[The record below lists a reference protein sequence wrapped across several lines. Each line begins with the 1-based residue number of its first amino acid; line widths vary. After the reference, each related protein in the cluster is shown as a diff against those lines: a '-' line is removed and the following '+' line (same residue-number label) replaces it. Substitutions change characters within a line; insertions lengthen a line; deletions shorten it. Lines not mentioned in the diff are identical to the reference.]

1 MGAQRGP
8 YGITMT
14 RIFGKRPAPG
24 DIVLWVIGLVAT
36 FIWIVPLVW
45 MLLSSFKPEGEILT
59 RTPELLPRQFI
70 LDSYQTIFKQP
81 ILRWFINSTLVSLGG
96 TLLTLFVSA
105 TAGYAFA
112 RFSFRGKHAM
122 FALLLATLIVPFEV
136 TMIPLYLLMS
146 GLHLTGTLVAM
157 ILPDAASAIGVYIF
171 RNFFL
176 SFPRELEDAA
186 AMDGSSAWGTFFRIA
201 LPLARPAILAVAILG
216 FVGYWNAFLW
226 PLLVSNAD
234 TTTMALGISIFRPAA
249 SNTGQTQFL
258 GPGLAAATLLALPT
272 LLVFFVLQRYFIEGV
287 TTSGLKQ

>member
-1 MGAQRGP
+1 
-8 YGITMT
+8 MT
-14 RIFGKRPAPG
+14 RVFGRRIYLG
-24 DIVLWVIGLVAT
+24 DMLLWVIGMLVT
-36 FIWIVPLVW
+36 LIWTVPLVW
-45 MLLSSFKPEGEILT
+45 MMFSSFKPEGEILT
-59 RTPELLPRQFI
+59 KTPQLLPSQFV
-70 LDSYQTIFKQP
+70 LDSYLTVFKQP
-81 ILRWFINSTLVSLGG
+81 VLKWFINSTMVSLGG

-112 RFSFRGKHAM
+112 RFSFRGKNAL

-136 TMIPLYLLMS
+136 TMIPLYLLMT

-157 ILPDAASAIGVYIF
+157 ILPDAASAVGVYIF

-186 AMDGSSAWGTFFRIA
+186 AIDGSGAWGTFFRIA

-226 PLLVSNAD
+226 PLLVSSPE

-249 SNTGQTQFL
+249 GFTGQTQYL
-258 GPGLAAATLLALPT
+258 GQGLAAATLLALPT
-272 LLVFFVLQRYFIEGV
+272 LLIFFVLQRYFIEGV
-287 TTSGLKQ
+287 TTSGLKG